1 MRRQKLPSN
10 TTMSQKSND
19 FRQIMKKA
27 VALRASIH
35 YCIWNAR
42 RLAIGC
48 VWIKF
53 LRMLIDRTHRNW
65 SFVTAV
71 LFVAAVLLYVAYAR
85 TWPNGPS
92 GRTLPGMLFGVVGT
106 LLMVFAG
113 LLAVRK
119 KTVRLRLGSLSWWLK
134 GHLWLGL
141 LSVPLIFFHT
151 AFRWGGWL
159 EILLWLTYGVVIVS
173 GIVGLALQNVLPRVM
188 KIQLPSEAIPDQFR
202 EVCRRLILTAD
213 EKVLAQC
220 TPMRVEAFIAGTAK
234 SVVAAQA
241 DPLDVLANFY
251 LRSVRP
257 FLGPSPA
264 DRLLATSEQA
274 QQVFD
279 QVRASLPDTCHATVD
294 GLEQLCQDRRELA
307 QQQWLYRWLHGW
319 LKIHVPFSVALLV
332 FAVIH
337 VVTALYY

>member
-1 MRRQKLPSN
+1 
-10 TTMSQKSND
+10 
-19 FRQIMKKA
+19 
-27 VALRASIH
+27 
-35 YCIWNAR
+35 
-42 RLAIGC
+42 
-48 VWIKF
+48 
-53 LRMLIDRTHRNW
+53 MLVDRSHRGW
-65 SFVTAV
+65 GLFTAV
-71 LFVAAVLLYVAYAR
+71 LFIAALLLYVAYAR
-85 TWPNGPS
+85 SWPNGPS

-119 KTVRLRLGSLSWWLK
+119 KTVRMQLGSLSGWLK

-141 LSVPLIFFHT
+141 LSVPMIFFHA

-159 EILLWLTYGVVIVS
+159 EILLWLTYGVVIIS
-173 GIVGLALQNVLPRVM
+173 GIVGLALQNVLPRIM
-188 KIQLPSEAIPDQFR
+188 KIQLPAEAIPDQFP
-202 EVCRRLILTAD
+202 EVCRRLVLAAD
-213 EKVLAQC
+213 EKVLALC
-220 TPMRVEAFIAGTAK
+220 TPMRVEAFIAGTAR
-234 SVVAAQA
+234 SVIAAEA

-257 FLGPSPA
+257 FLGTSA
-264 DRLLATSEQA
+264 SDKLLATHEQA

-294 GLEQLCQDRRELA
+294 GLEQLCHDRRELA
-307 QQQWLYRWLHGW
+307 QQQRLFHWLHAW
-319 LKIHVPFSVALLV
+319 LRIHVPFSVALLV